1 MKTVCAALIV
11 KNEGKILARCL
22 RSIKAHIDYW
32 VIIDTGST
40 DDTKEVIRRE
50 LSGVRGELYE
60 RPWINFGHNRSELMG
75 MAKGKSNY
83 ILLIDADMVLNV
95 SDSSFRS
102 RLFLDSYLIKY
113 EGKVDYKQ
121 KMLVNGRHDWVYTG
135 VTHEYVHSDSDKRS
149 EYFNEISLT
158 HFCDGDRH
166 GRKLQE
172 DIQLLEAGLTFDPEN
187 ARYMFYLANSYRD
200 LKMFDKAIEF
210 YDKRVTKEGWD
221 QEIYYSLYQKAICLA
236 RSQKAFPIV
245 EFLIANRQR
254 SSRLEALYEVVRSFR
269 LNSFFREGYELGKN
283 SLELPYPSDTLFV
296 DKEIHE
302 WKFYDEFS
310 ICAFYAGDKAA
321 AKRCI
326 DLAMAKCGETDR
338 KRIEKNSSFLN

>member
-1 MKTVCAALIV
+1 MKTLCATLIV
-11 KNEGKILARCL
+11 KNEGKVLARCL

-60 RPWINFGHNRSELMG
+60 RPWVNFGHNRNELMSI
-75 MAKGKSNY
+75 AKGKSDY
-83 ILLIDADMVLNV
+83 ILLIDADMTLNV

-113 EGKVDYKQ
+113 EGEVDYKQ
-121 KMLVNGRHDWVYTG
+121 KMLINGRHDWAYTG

-158 HFCDGDRH
+158 HFCDGDRR

-187 ARYMFYLANSYRD
+187 VRYMFYLANSYRD
-200 LKMFDKAIEF
+200 VKMFDKAIEF
-210 YDKRVTKEGWD
+210 YDKRVTKGGWGE
-221 QEIYYSLYQKAICLA
+221 EIYYSLYQKAICLA

-321 AKRCI
+321 SKRYMS
-326 DLAMAKCGETDR
+326 LAMAKCDEKDR
-338 KRIEKNSSFLN
+338 ERIEKNSLFLN